1 MCREWKKS
9 SVWPLVTQNIKGS
22 LKIILPNFI
31 PLLKKPQF
39 NLLTYRAFTMTLEN
53 HKNDTSLAIEV
64 NDLTY
69 EFPRGN
75 NNNGNTNK
83 IGLQDITL
91 QISWGTTNLIIGPNG
106 AGKSTLLRI
115 LAGKTLIKKEKLKI
129 GGFDPFEF
137 STGNGERHYN
147 ADINNYITYL
157 GTEWITNSVI
167 KRDIPVN
174 LLLSSIGGEIYAER
188 RNLLIDILDIDP
200 SWSMINLSDGE
211 RRRVQIAMGLIKPWK
226 LLLLDEVTIDLDVVV
241 RLKLLNYLKL
251 ECSDRNCTVVYAT
264 HIFDGLGNEWCDR
277 LLHIDSGL
285 LLNDIDMNQIE
296 FKSGGGEDVDV
307 DVREDRIV
315 ISKSNTLH
323 PLALY
328 WLSEDL
334 QRRGLRQDEKE
345 KIHKRHNDWI
355 NSRDGSYFDASDDK
369 LKQYFKNTRSER

>member
-1 MCREWKKS
+1 
-9 SVWPLVTQNIKGS
+9 
-22 LKIILPNFI
+22 
-31 PLLKKPQF
+31 
-39 NLLTYRAFTMTLEN
+39 MTLEN
-53 HKNDTSLAIEV
+53 HKNDKSLAIEV

-75 NNNGNTNK
+75 NSSSAPLK

-91 QISWGTTNLIIGPNG
+91 QIPWGTTNLIIGPNG

-115 LAGKTLIKKEKLKI
+115 LAGKTLIKKGKLKI

-137 STGNGERHYN
+137 STGERHYN

-174 LLLSSIGGEIYAER
+174 LLLSSIGGEIYEER
-188 RNLLIDILDIDP
+188 RNLLIGILDIDP
-200 SWSMINLSDGE
+200 SWSMISLSDGE
-211 RRRVQIAMGLIKPWK
+211 RRRVQIAMGLVKPWK

-241 RLKLLNYLKL
+241 RSKLLNYLKS
-251 ECSDRNCTVVYAT
+251 ECFNRNCTVVYAT

-285 LLNDIDMNQIE
+285 LLNDIKMNQVE
-296 FKSGGGEDVDV
+296 FKSNADRDVSIEHDK
-307 DVREDRIV
+307 IA
-315 ISKSNTLH
+315 ITKSNTLH
-323 PLALY
+323 PLALH

-334 QRRGLRQDEKE
+334 NRRGSRQDEKE
-345 KIHKRHNDWI
+345 KIRKRHNDWV

>member
-1 MCREWKKS
+1 
-9 SVWPLVTQNIKGS
+9 
-22 LKIILPNFI
+22 
-31 PLLKKPQF
+31 
-39 NLLTYRAFTMTLEN
+39 MTLEN
-53 HKNDTSLAIEV
+53 HKNDKTLAIEV

-69 EFPRGN
+69 EFPRTNQTSSSTG
-75 NNNGNTNK
+75 TSNK

-91 QISWGTTNLIIGPNG
+91 QIPWGTTNLIVGPNG

-115 LAGKTLIKKEKLKI
+115 LAGKTLIKKGKLKI

-137 STGNGERHYN
+137 SVGGGDQQRHHN

-174 LLLSSIGGEIYAER
+174 LLLSSIGGEVYSER

-200 SWSMINLSDGE
+200 TWSMINLSDGE

-241 RLKLLNYLKL
+241 RSKLLNYLKS
-251 ECSDRNCTVVYAT
+251 ECLQRNCTVVYAT

-285 LLNDIDMNQIE
+285 LLNDVNMSQVK
-296 FKSGGGEDVDV
+296 FKSEADKDVDV
-307 DVREDRIV
+307 SKDKIV
-315 ISKSNTLH
+315 ITKSSTLH
-323 PLALY
+323 PLALH

-334 QRRGLRQDEKE
+334 QRRGSRQEEKE
-345 KIHKRHNDWI
+345 KIRKRHNDWV

-369 LKQYFKNTRSER
+369 LKQYFKNTRSQR

>member
-1 MCREWKKS
+1 
-9 SVWPLVTQNIKGS
+9 
-22 LKIILPNFI
+22 
-31 PLLKKPQF
+31 
-39 NLLTYRAFTMTLEN
+39 MTLEN
-53 HKNDTSLAIEV
+53 HKNDKSLAIEV

-69 EFPRGN
+69 AFPRGN
-75 NNNGNTNK
+75 QTSNSSGTSNK
-83 IGLQDITL
+83 IGLQDINL
-91 QISWGTTNLIIGPNG
+91 QIPWGTTNLIIGPNG

-115 LAGKTLIKKEKLKI
+115 LAGKTLIKKGKLKI
-129 GGFDPFEF
+129 GGFDPFAF
-137 STGNGERHYN
+137 STTGGGGGGKGTSGNGGPQRHYN

-200 SWSMINLSDGE
+200 TWSMINLSDGE

-241 RLKLLNYLKL
+241 RSKLLNYLKS
-251 ECSDRNCTVVYAT
+251 ECLQRNCTVVYAT

-285 LLNDIDMNQIE
+285 LLNDIDMSQVE
-296 FKSGGGEDVDV
+296 FKSEADKDVDIR
-307 DVREDRIV
+307 DDKIV
-315 ISKSNTLH
+315 VTKSNTLH
-323 PLALY
+323 PLALH
-328 WLSEDL
+328 WLTVDL
-334 QRRGLRQDEKE
+334 QRRGSRQEEKE
-345 KIHKRHNDWI
+345 KILKRHNDWI

-369 LKQYFKNTRSER
+369 MKQYFKNTRSER

>member
-1 MCREWKKS
+1 
-9 SVWPLVTQNIKGS
+9 
-22 LKIILPNFI
+22 
-31 PLLKKPQF
+31 
-39 NLLTYRAFTMTLEN
+39 MTLEN
-53 HKNDTSLAIEV
+53 HKNDKTLAIEV

-75 NNNGNTNK
+75 NNNNNTPK
-83 IGLQDITL
+83 IGLQDILL
-91 QISWGTTNLIIGPNG
+91 QIPWGTTNLIIGPNG

-115 LAGKTLIKKEKLKI
+115 LAGKTLIKKGKLKI

-137 STGNGERHYN
+137 STTTLSTSSTGEQRHHN

-174 LLLSSIGGEIYAER
+174 LLISSVGGDVYTDR

-241 RLKLLNYLKL
+241 RLKLLSYLKL
-251 ECSDRNCTVVYAT
+251 ECIERNCTTVYAT
-264 HIFDGLGNEWCDR
+264 HIFDGLGNTWCDR

-285 LLNDIDMNQIE
+285 LLNDIKMDQVE
-296 FKSGGGEDVDV
+296 FSNNEVKGEGEEVAIGQDK
-307 DVREDRIV
+307 IV
-315 ISKSNTLH
+315 INKSNTLH
-323 PLALY
+323 PLALF
-328 WLSEDL
+328 WLSQDL
-334 QRRGLRQDEKE
+334 QRRGLRQDEQE
-345 KIHKRHNDWI
+345 KLRKRHNDWI

-369 LKQYFKNTRSER
+369 LKQYFKTTRSER